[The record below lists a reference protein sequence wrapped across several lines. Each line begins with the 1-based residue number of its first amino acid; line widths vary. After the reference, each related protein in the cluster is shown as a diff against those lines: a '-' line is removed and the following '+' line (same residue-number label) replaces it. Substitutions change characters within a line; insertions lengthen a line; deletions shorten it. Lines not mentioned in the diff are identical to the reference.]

1 MLQNL
6 FKLRIIQISKI
17 FRFYQIWIY
26 NIYTD
31 LVRDMFSENQA
42 LHLYFGTW
50 GVSHF
55 SGVYRYPGYNIYM
68 NKPNTR
74 KCIWCQELKNIS
86 DFDKYDK
93 SSDGYRSQCKLC
105 LNRSKKSGYIK

>member
-1 MLQNL
+1 M
-6 FKLRIIQISKI
+6 RIG
-17 FRFYQIWIY
+17 IWVSDPVEPLTIP
-26 NIYTD
+26 
-31 LVRDMFSENQA
+31 A
-42 LHLYFGTW
+42 LSYK
-50 GVSHF
+50 VARS
-55 SGVYRYPGYNIYM
+55 VYRYPGYNRYM
-68 NKPNTR
+68 NKSNTR